1 MEKPLVD
8 ITTFNPIVPGNN
20 VPSQSVYGGSDK
32 FFNTLNKTIS
42 EGSQLAGPWLQAY
55 NPTGSQVVN
64 AAVSTFG
71 GSGGGGYGY
80 GGGAW
85 NKAINAPPG
94 YPPTGGPGA
103 GPGGGATTPSS
114 LMNGGDTF
122 DVNEM
127 FLGQLYLVKKQ

>member
-71 GSGGGGYGY
+71 GSGGGYGY
-80 GGGAW
+80 GSIL
-85 NKAINAPPG
+85 KI
-94 YPPTGGPGA
+94 
-103 GPGGGATTPSS
+103 
-114 LMNGGDTF
+114 
-122 DVNEM
+122 
-127 FLGQLYLVKKQ
+127 